1 MAEYRGDGWRL
12 VHDGKKVLSFFYE
25 EKGITETINTLFI
38 GTKEKCEV
46 EIRRLGLDASEIEP
60 EGVE

>member
-25 EKGITETINTLFI
+25 EKGITETIYTLFI
-38 GTKEKCEV
+38 GTKEECEA
-46 EIRRLGLDASEIEP
+46 EIQRLGLEYSEDM
-60 EGVE
+60 